1 MSLVGFILPRRRAT
15 EMVVTMRSRGFT
27 LIELLVTLAIMSVL
41 MAAVSPSLLDWMV
54 NLRIRN
60 ATNAIL
66 NGLQLAH
73 QDAIRRNESVGFWL
87 VTASAADPSVLDN
100 SCALSAAGGS
110 WVVSVN
116 SPVGSC
122 TSAPSTTL
130 APKLVASHAIGDG
143 VSGVTVA
150 AVAADGASPATS
162 VIFNGIGRVTN
173 AGSVA
178 TVDVVSSTNAGRY
191 RSLRIQITSGGSM
204 RMCDPALSAPNPS
217 AC

>member
-1 MSLVGFILPRRRAT
+1 MPT
-15 EMVVTMRSRGFT
+15 TMRLRGFT
-27 LIELLVTLAIMSVL
+27 LIELIVTFAVMSVL
-41 MAAVSPSLLDWMV
+41 MAAVSPSLMEWMV

-60 ATNAIL
+60 ATGALL
-66 NGLQLAH
+66 NGLQIAH

-87 VTASAADPSVLDN
+87 VTASAGDPSVLDN
-100 SCALSAAGGS
+100 TCALSSAGGS

-122 TSAPSTTL
+122 TSAPSATV
-130 APKLVASHAIGDG
+130 APMLVASHAIGDG

-150 AVAADGASPATS
+150 AVAADGATPATS
-162 VIFNGIGRVTN
+162 VVFNGIGRVTN
-173 AGSVA
+173 AGAVA
-178 TVDVVSSTNAGRY
+178 TINVSSSTNAARY
-191 RSLRIQITSGGSM
+191 RSLRIQITAGGSM